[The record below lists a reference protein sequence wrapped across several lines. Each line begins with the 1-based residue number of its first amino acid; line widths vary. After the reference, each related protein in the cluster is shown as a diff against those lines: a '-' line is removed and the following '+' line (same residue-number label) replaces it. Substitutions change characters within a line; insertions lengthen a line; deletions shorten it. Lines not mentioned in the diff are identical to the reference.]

1 MNYDTD
7 NITEQSSMSVEEL
20 RYKLCTSYALFCL
33 YMQDD
38 GYFDPVHRE
47 LCEWTQYHI
56 ENWER
61 EVEEKGTCLGELA
74 YIMPRGSLK
83 STIVTKY
90 LPVWLT
96 VRRYYLFNDQSTRS
110 LIAGNTFDNAKQK
123 MMGDIGGLFENH
135 NTFKVVFAELLPRKG
150 RDGSRWSAKGLEI
163 NRDGSYPEE
172 TFQCAGTNTKLIGRH
187 YNIIVEDDTTAP
199 DISDYEDGMTM
210 PSQETIEQAIGF
222 HQAATSLFVPKSF
235 RLSVV
240 VSTRWA
246 SEDLIHKVLTE
257 ENYKYFNKP
266 AVNDLG
272 EYNFSVFYDEE
283 SLAKI
288 KNRIGSFMYSMLYLN
303 KPLDDNER
311 VFNPDNFDFVVPD
324 EVPVRGFKTITVDPA
339 ISEKE
344 DSCESSITVAQHVS
358 HGYMKHQYWWEDIN
372 CKLLPFQLAN
382 RILDLAVK
390 HHTDEVPVKYIVIE
404 TIAYQKALKYVLL
417 NEMERRGISF
427 KIGEF
432 ASRQQK
438 EIRIQAMQP
447 LFERK
452 RIHFVRGKAI
462 KEGVLDGALSAQ
474 TESQLTQFPFG
485 KLVDTIDSWSMHYK
499 FFKRD
504 NKKDQG
510 YVKESQDAAVADDP
524 LAQAVL
530 EIERKRKSANVATLA
545 SPDISWNGGLRPS
558 TYGGLNHEFR

>member
-1 MNYDTD
+1 MT
-7 NITEQSSMSVEEL
+7 TEEL
-20 RYKLCTSYALFCL
+20 RDAMVNSYALFCL

-38 GYFDPVHRE
+38 GYFDDVHRE

-56 ENWER
+56 EKWEE
-61 EVEEKGTCLGELA
+61 EVERTGTCLGELA

-90 LPVWLT
+90 LPTWITL
-96 VRRYYLFNDQSTRS
+96 RRYYLFSDHSTRS
-110 LIAGNTFDNAKQK
+110 LIAGNTFNNASAK
-123 MMGDIGGLFENH
+123 MMGDIGGLFTSH
-135 NTFKVVFAELLPRKG
+135 KLFKSVFPEVLPRKG
-150 RDGSRWSAKGLEI
+150 KDGNIWRSTGLEI
-163 NRDGSYPEE
+163 NRDTSYPEE

-187 YNIIVEDDTTAP
+187 YNVIVEDDTTAP

-266 AVNDLG
+266 AVNDFG
-272 EYNFSVFYDEE
+272 EPNFSNFYDEE
-283 SLAKI
+283 TLGKI

-311 VFNPDNFDFVVPD
+311 VFNPEHFSFVEPDDVPK
-324 EVPVRGFKTITVDPA
+324 RGFRTLTVDPA

-344 DSCESSITVAQHVS
+344 DSCESSITVCQHVKK
-358 HGYMKHQYWWEDIN
+358 GYQNHQYWWEDHN

-382 RILDLAVK
+382 KILDLAVK
-390 HHTDEVPVKYIVIE
+390 YNTEEVPVKYIVIE

-417 NEMERRGISF
+417 NEMERRGLSF
-427 KIGEF
+427 KLGEF

-447 LFERK
+447 LFER
-452 RIHFVRGKAI
+452 RRVHFVRGTSKT
-462 KEGVLDGALSAQ
+462 GGLNGNLSPQ

-499 FFKRD
+499 FFKKD
-504 NKKDQG
+504 NRKDQG
-510 YVKESQDAAVADDP
+510 YVSEKQAEAVQEDP
-524 LAQAVL
+524 LALAVL
-530 EIERKRKSANVATLA
+530 EIERKRKQANVATLV

-558 TYGGLNHEFR
+558 IYGGLTHGFGT